1 MVAVSPRGRPGGLA
15 RSPGVLGGARGMG
28 AELRGPTYSDAVLG
42 TRQHQGS
49 LDAAGAIR
57 ILSEEVFR
65 GLVETTL
72 SRVVFRN
79 MTSEDRADDALASER
94 QADQGRIDDNLTAE
108 GRADEDRADEDRADQ
123 GRADQGRADQGRA
136 DQGRANDKLT
146 AENGADEDQ
155 AAGGQASE

>member
-108 GRADEDRADEDRADQ
+108 GRADEDRAD
-123 GRADQGRADQGRA
+123 
-136 DQGRANDKLT
+136 QGRANDKLT

-155 AAGGQASE
+155 AAGGQASEREVGPYPPQDEPH